1 MVLYWQQWC
10 RLCLIKWLD
19 NLVGWLYTINMEH
32 PLISN
37 VDELTTEQLQEKIS
51 ELTKK
56 LGIAMRTGNGHLCNQ
71 LRMALETFNNKY
83 QERLRGSGTSFDEV
97 IDIS

>member
-1 MVLYWQQWC
+1 
-10 RLCLIKWLD
+10 
-19 NLVGWLYTINMEH
+19 MEH
-32 PLISN
+32 PLIENLDNLS
-37 VDELTTEQLQEKIS
+37 LEQLQEKIS

-71 LRMALETFNNKY
+71 LRMALESYQNKY
-83 QERLRGSGTSFDEV
+83 NDKQRGSGTSFDDV

>member
-1 MVLYWQQWC
+1 
-10 RLCLIKWLD
+10 
-19 NLVGWLYTINMEH
+19 MEH
-32 PLISN
+32 PLIDNLDSLSS
-37 VDELTTEQLQEKIS
+37 DQLQEKIS

-71 LRMALETFNNKY
+71 IRMALESYQNKY
-83 QERLRGSGTSFDEV
+83 QEKNQKGGDVFDEV

>member
-1 MVLYWQQWC
+1 
-10 RLCLIKWLD
+10 
-19 NLVGWLYTINMEH
+19 MEH
-32 PLISN
+32 PLIGN
-37 VDELTTEQLQEKIS
+37 VDDMTTEQLQEKIS

-56 LGIAMRTGNGHLCNQ
+56 LGIALRTGNGHLCNQ

>member
-1 MVLYWQQWC
+1 
-10 RLCLIKWLD
+10 
-19 NLVGWLYTINMEH
+19 MEH
-32 PLISN
+32 PLIDNLDSLT
-37 VDELTTEQLQEKIS
+37 VDQLQEKIS

-71 LRMALETFNNKY
+71 LRMALESYQTKY
-83 QERLRGSGTSFDEV
+83 QEKNRKDGGVFDEV

>member
-1 MVLYWQQWC
+1 
-10 RLCLIKWLD
+10 
-19 NLVGWLYTINMEH
+19 MEH
-32 PLISN
+32 PLIGN
-37 VDELTTEQLQEKIS
+37 VDDMTTEQLQEKIS

-56 LGIAMRTGNGHLCNQ
+56 LGIALRSGNGHLCNQ

-83 QERLRGSGTSFDEV
+83 QERLRGSGTPFDDA